1 MNRQQPEV
9 YLNGDF
15 LPPGEARIPVM
26 DRGFLFGD
34 GVYEVIP
41 CYGGRLFRLEH
52 HLQRLDNS
60 LHAIRMDNP
69 LDRKAW
75 QSILEQLTG
84 QLPGSDQSVYLQVT
98 RGSSGQRDHAI
109 PTGITP
115 TVFAMTQPAIYPDAT
130 TLAQGIKAVTLTD
143 NRWGRCD
150 IKAITL
156 LANVL
161 LRSEANDRDAA
172 EAILIRDGK
181 AIEGAASNLFIVQAG
196 VIITPPKSPQLL
208 PGITRDLVLEL
219 AQSHGMPWRE
229 QEISEAML
237 EAADEIWVTS
247 STKEV
252 MAVVTLNGRA
262 VGNGAPGPIYAR
274 MAGLYGDYKAQL
286 QAGRILS

>member
-1 MNRQQPEV
+1 MNGQQPDV

-262 VGNGAPGPIYAR
+262 VGNGVPGPIYAR